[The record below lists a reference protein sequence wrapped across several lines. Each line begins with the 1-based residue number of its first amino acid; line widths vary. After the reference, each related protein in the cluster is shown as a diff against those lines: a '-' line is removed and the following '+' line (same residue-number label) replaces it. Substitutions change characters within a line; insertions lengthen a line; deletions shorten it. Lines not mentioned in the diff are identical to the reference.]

1 MKMLILAFVKMVNGN
16 SAKFQTSHK
25 TLRFFPVFTCCEAAE
40 GCDAG
45 PLGVVAGEVLRVV
58 LAAGLV
64 HRHRVRTHGDHRA
77 LTWHTGTV
85 SSGAKENR
93 DSNEGPSKGS

>member
-1 MKMLILAFVKMVNGN
+1 MDFEVLSRIYIKL
-16 SAKFQTSHK
+16 SA
-25 TLRFFPVFTCCEAAE
+25 LFPVVTCCEAAE

-93 DSNEGPSKGS
+93 DSNEGYPKVRNHGEGPY

>member
-1 MKMLILAFVKMVNGN
+1 MEIIV
-16 SAKFQTSHK
+16 Q
-25 TLRFFPVFTCCEAAE
+25 TLRFFPVVTCCEAAE

-64 HRHRVRTHGDHRA
+64 HCHRVRTHGDHRA

-85 SSGAKENR
+85 SSGAIVVLQK
-93 DSNEGPSKGS
+93 SPSKGS

>member
-1 MKMLILAFVKMVNGN
+1 MDFEVLSRIYIKL
-16 SAKFQTSHK
+16 SA
-25 TLRFFPVFTCCEAAE
+25 LFPVVTCCEAAE

-64 HRHRVRTHGDHRA
+64 HCHRVRTHGDHRA
-77 LTWHTGTV
+77 LTWHRGQ
-85 SSGAKENR
+85 
-93 DSNEGPSKGS
+93 

>member
-1 MKMLILAFVKMVNGN
+1 MDFEVLSRIYIKL
-16 SAKFQTSHK
+16 SA
-25 TLRFFPVFTCCEAAE
+25 LFPVFTCCEAAE

-85 SSGAKENR
+85 SSGAIENR
-93 DSNEGPSKGS
+93 DSNKGYPKVR